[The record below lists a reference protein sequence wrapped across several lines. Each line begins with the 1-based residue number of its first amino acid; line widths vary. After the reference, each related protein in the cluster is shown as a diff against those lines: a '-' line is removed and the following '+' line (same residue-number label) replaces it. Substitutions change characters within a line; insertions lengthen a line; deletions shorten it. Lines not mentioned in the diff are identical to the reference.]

1 MTIAANSIQR
11 VPLRRLP
18 LAACLGAAL
27 LAAVPPLTASAQTT
41 ANAQRVPFRADPARR
56 IFTALPAI
64 RVTPQRPPSVATTW
78 PVSNCDDDGP
88 GSLRATVAGVST
100 GDTVDLTQLACA
112 KITLETGAILVPVDD
127 LTLVGPGRTSLTIDG
142 NNLDRVFIHP
152 HGGSLTFSAL
162 TIQHGRDRAT
172 GFHVAGGGCIASAGY
187 LTLDATTVDSCY
199 AGGEGAYGGGIY
211 AYSLTMSN
219 STISAS
225 TALGVHE
232 SSGTAASGGAA
243 FVYSMQ
249 LVDSTISGNR
259 ATYRANPPLSSYG
272 IGGGILTV
280 RGGNVSG
287 STIDSNVS
295 GGRGGGIGTFSSI
308 SVYNSTISGNT
319 AETEI
324 GGGLFL
330 RWPSTLNLINSTIT
344 ANRAAEDGNGI
355 WLNAPGSSFQSS
367 IVFGNAVGDSADI
380 GNRANAFNTAVATI
394 ITGSNNLM
402 GSASPL
408 VTPPSDTSHA
418 DPRLAPLA
426 FNGGVTRTH
435 ALRAGSP
442 AVDAGSNPAALSF
455 DQRGTDF
462 PRIYGA
468 APDIGAFEQQAF
480 VAVIEIPVPA
490 LSIEWLGLL
499 ASCFGIAG
507 GIHLRMRQNSR
518 RTANS
523 G

>member
-18 LAACLGAAL
+18 LAACLGAVL
-27 LAAVPPLTASAQTT
+27 FAAVPLTGSAQTT
-41 ANAQRVPFRADPARR
+41 ANTQRVPFRADPARR
-56 IFTALPAI
+56 IFTALPAV
-64 RVTPQRPPSVATTW
+64 RVTPQRSPSAATTW
-78 PVSNCDDDGP
+78 SVLNCDDDGP

-100 GDTVDLTQLACA
+100 GDTVDLTALACA
-112 KITLETGAILVPVDD
+112 TITLETGAILVPVDD
-127 LTLVGPGRTSLTIDG
+127 LTLVGPGRAALAIDG
-142 NNLDRVFIHP
+142 NSLDRVFIHP
-152 HGGSLTFSAL
+152 YGGNLTFSAL

-199 AGGEGAYGGGIY
+199 AGGEGSYGGGIY
-211 AYSLTMSN
+211 AYSLTMSS
-219 STISAS
+219 STISGN

-243 FVYSMQ
+243 FVYTMQ

-259 ATYRANPPLSSYG
+259 AAYRANPPLSSYG

-287 STIDSNVS
+287 STIDSNFS

-330 RWPSTLNLINSTIT
+330 RWPSTLNLNNSTIT
-344 ANRAAEDGNGI
+344 SNRAAEDGNGI

-367 IVFGNAVGDSADI
+367 IVFGNAVGDAADI
-380 GNRANAFNTAVATI
+380 GNRANDFSTAVATTI
-394 ITGSNNLM
+394 DGSNNLM
-402 GSASPL
+402 GSTSPL

-418 DPRLAPLA
+418 DPRLSPLA

-435 ALRAGSP
+435 ALRAGSA

-455 DQRGTDF
+455 DQRGADF
-462 PRIYGA
+462 PRVYGA
-468 APDIGAFEQQAF
+468 APDIGAFEQQAL
-480 VAVIEIPVPA
+480 VPLVEVPVPT
-490 LSIEWLGLL
+490 LSIEWLSLL

-507 GIHLRMRQNSR
+507 GIRLRMCQSIGRV
-518 RTANS
+518 ANS